1 MADINTQTKQVLDKN
16 EITNPTKIFS
26 EEKKEIVKEPLSLE
40 ERTNQVIDRGSY
52 DQDLRNKFIGE
63 ITVNMFGDPTGG
75 LKYPNGNDNDRTF
88 EKGRLE
94 GMDVSQLFDE
104 YQYWNEQAQNVWNLD
119 EDAGMNV
126 KDWFSKMFE
135 RLGSGKEKPNLS
147 NIFENQSLTFI
158 PASSSRFHTF
168 CACSFQYWYSSKSW
182 LTSIPSKRPFSKV
195 LSLSFPLGYFNP
207 PVGSPNILTV
217 ISPINLFLRS

>member
-26 EEKKEIVKEPLSLE
+26 EEKKGIVKEPLSLE
-40 ERTNQVIDRGSY
+40 ERTNRAVDQGSY

-63 ITVNMFGDPTGG
+63 ITVNMFGDRTGG

-104 YQYWNEQAQNVWNLD
+104 YQHWNEQAQNVWNLD

-135 RLGSGKEKPNLS
+135 RLGSGKEKPKGKETELLKGS
-147 NIFENQSLTFI
+147 D
-158 PASSSRFHTF
+158 
-168 CACSFQYWYSSKSW
+168 YY
-182 LTSIPSKRPFSKV
+182 
-195 LSLSFPLGYFNP
+195 P
-207 PVGSPNILTV
+207 PQE
-217 ISPINLFLRS
+217 

>member
-26 EEKKEIVKEPLSLE
+26 EEKKGIVKEPLSLE
-40 ERTNQVIDRGSY
+40 ERTNQVIDQGSY

-75 LKYPNGNDNDRTF
+75 LKYPNGNDNDRAF

-104 YQYWNEQAQNVWNLD
+104 YQHWNEQAQNVWNLD

-135 RLGSGKEKPNLS
+135 RLGSGKEEPKGKETELLKGS
-147 NIFENQSLTFI
+147 D
-158 PASSSRFHTF
+158 
-168 CACSFQYWYSSKSW
+168 YY
-182 LTSIPSKRPFSKV
+182 
-195 LSLSFPLGYFNP
+195 P
-207 PVGSPNILTV
+207 PQE
-217 ISPINLFLRS
+217 